1 MEQLQI
7 KIHNIKHIKDA
18 DVSIPVE
25 NGIYAFVG
33 ANGSGKSTLMLCLS
47 RLVRRRND
55 LFSEGDVVD
64 DSFFKFVTADGCCTW
79 KINSS
84 NQWIWIGD
92 NIRYNGMYEGSLFYG
107 TRFEES
113 LSVEKYIRQG
123 KIDDN
128 NTADADDFVKETLSF
143 ILHGDKN
150 HYSTL
155 KRIKNRQIAKEL
167 GFTNLPHFI
176 KIESHIVS
184 QYRMSSGEC
193 LLISLIH
200 FLYNS
205 IVRRSLPA
213 DKKIFVLID
222 EIELA
227 LHPIAVVRLLDFL
240 NNLIDSHSNL
250 TVYLSTHSPEII
262 KAIAPKNI
270 YRVIYNSGILTL
282 ESNCYPSYLI
292 RDLYSNISPDFLL
305 LVEDN
310 LAMQFVN
317 RILAKYNLRTSK
329 LVHVVPVGGWQN
341 VIELHK
347 ELYGKKV
354 LGTNTKIISILD
366 GDVEGKMTKQQMNIP
381 HCFLP
386 IMSIEKFLYS
396 VIKENSNPSLRR
408 IINDKYFIVKS
419 LDEIA
424 TEYNSK
430 TIIGAKD
437 DNKNFYAKLI
447 AELSKIGTKEEIF
460 IIGLCDDIEQNVNS
474 SDFVNNLRTMLV

>member
-18 DVSIPVE
+18 DISIPIG
-25 NGIYAFVG
+25 NGIYTFVG
-33 ANGSGKSTLMLCLS
+33 ANGAGKSTLMLCLS
-47 RLVRRRND
+47 RLVTRRND
-55 LFSEGDVVD
+55 LFTVGDVVD
-64 DSFFKFVTADGCCTW
+64 DSYFTFVTDDGHCSW
-79 KINSS
+79 IMNSS
-84 NQWIWIGD
+84 KQWELVGD
-92 NIRYNGMYEGSLFYG
+92 NIQYNGMYEGSLFYG

-113 LSVEKYIRQG
+113 LSVENYIRQG

-128 NTADADDFVKETLSF
+128 NTADADDFVKDTLSF
-143 ILHGDKN
+143 ILHGDKD
-150 HYSTL
+150 HYRTL
-155 KRIKNRQIAKEL
+155 KRIKNRQIAKRL
-167 GFTNLPHFI
+167 GFSNLPHFI
-176 KIESHIVS
+176 KIGNHLVS

-205 IVRRSLPA
+205 IVRRSLPT
-213 DKKIFVLID
+213 DKKILVLID

-240 NNLIDSHSNL
+240 NTLIESHDNL

-270 YRVIYNSGILTL
+270 YRVIYNSGQLTL

-305 LVEDN
+305 LVEDD
-310 LAMQFVN
+310 LAMQYVN
-317 RILAKYNLRTSK
+317 RILAKNNLRASK

-347 ELYGKKV
+347 ELYNKKV
-354 LGTNTKIISILD
+354 LGTSTKIISILD
-366 GDVEGKMTKQQMNIP
+366 GDVEGKLTKKQKNIP

-386 IMSIEKFLYS
+386 IMSIEKYLYS
-396 VIKENSNPSLRR
+396 VIKEKTNPSLRR
-408 IINDKYFIVKS
+408 IINDKYFIVRS
-419 LDEIA
+419 LDDIVS
-424 TEYNSK
+424 EYNSN
-430 TIIGAKD
+430 TQANAKD

-447 AELSKIGTKEEIF
+447 EELTKIGTKEEVF
-460 IIGLCDDIEQNVNS
+460 ITGLCDDLEQNVNS
-474 SDFVNNLRTMLV
+474 SKFVSNLCGMLV

>member
-1 MEQLQI
+1 MEKIQI

-18 DVSIPVE
+18 DISIPIE
-25 NGIYAFVG
+25 NGIYTFVG
-33 ANGSGKSTLMLCLS
+33 ANGTGKSTLMLCLS
-47 RLVRRRND
+47 RLVTSRNG
-55 LFSEGDVVD
+55 LFTEGDVVS
-64 DSFFKFVTADGCCTW
+64 DSYFKFITTDGCCSW
-79 KINSS
+79 KMTSS
-84 NQWIWIGD
+84 NKWISEGE

-113 LSVEKYIRQG
+113 LSVENYIRKG
-123 KIDDN
+123 KIDGE
-128 NTADADDFVKETLSF
+128 NTADADDFVKDTLSF

-150 HYSTL
+150 HYRTL
-155 KRIKNRQIAKEL
+155 KRIKNRRIATDL

-176 KIESHIVS
+176 KIDNHLVS

-213 DKKIFVLID
+213 DKKIVVLID

-227 LHPIAVVRLLDFL
+227 LHPIAVVRLLEFL
-240 NNLIDSHSNL
+240 NELIESHVNL

-262 KAIAPKNI
+262 KTIPPKNI
-270 YRVIYNSGILTL
+270 YRVIYNNGILTL

-329 LVHVVPVGGWQN
+329 LVHVVPVGGWPN
-341 VIELHK
+341 VLELHK
-347 ELYGKKV
+347 ELYCKKV
-354 LGTNTKIISILD
+354 LGTNAKIISILD
-366 GDVEGKMTKQQMNIP
+366 GDVKGKLINRQKSFP

-386 IMSIEKFLYS
+386 IMSIEKYLYS
-396 VIKENSNPSLRR
+396 VIKENTNPVLRK
-408 IINDKYFIVKS
+408 IINDKYFIVRS
-419 LDEIA
+419 LDDIVS
-424 TEYNSK
+424 EYNSK
-430 TIIGAKD
+430 TLTGAND
-437 DNKNFYAKLI
+437 DNKNFYGKLVS
-447 AELSKIGTKEEIF
+447 ELSKIGTKEEAF
-460 IIGLCDDIEQNVNS
+460 ITGLCDDIEQNVNS
-474 SDFVNNLRTMLV
+474 SDFVRNLRSMLA